1 MKGIFA
7 IVLPHW
13 KRIALAG
20 ICSLVVSAMNGSF
33 AYITEPIVDEMLI
46 KGHKVAFLAAAIFA
60 IFLTRGLFRFF
71 QNFLMIS
78 VGAKIVRDLRNRL
91 YGHMVYL
98 PMSRFGTDSTGAMM
112 SRVINDAGVMQEFL
126 AFRVKD
132 LFVSSGTIVFLTGVA
147 FYQRWDLTLIA
158 FAVLP
163 AAFFTVG
170 KLGRRLRV
178 VAKRAQQKI
187 SEITES
193 LSEGLAGIKIIK
205 AFSTEG
211 EEMRR
216 VEDKNQEY
224 YREVMRSTRIS
235 EATGL
240 IMDFVA
246 GSGIAL
252 IIFYGTSLIS
262 SGEMTTGEFF
272 SLLMALVLI
281 YTPAKRLAQ
290 VNMGFQM
297 AIAVIGRIDE
307 AIAFEKEP
315 DGTVELGQ
323 LRENIEYRN
332 VFMKYPGRQEDALYD
347 INLKVNKG
355 EMLAVVGR
363 SGSGK
368 TTMVDLLARF
378 HPPTSGA
385 IYIDGVDTGTATLR
399 SLRSQIGIVSQDV
412 ILFNDSVKA
421 NIAYGRDVS
430 DSEVVEAAKAAHA
443 HEFIE
448 ALPQGYDTPIG
459 QRGILLSGGQRQ
471 RISIARAI
479 INDPP
484 ILVLDE
490 ATSSLDTQSEM
501 IVQRALDE
509 LMEKGAHKRTTFVI
523 AHRLST
529 IKRAERIVILDRR
542 GWNPRRT
549 SLAGW
554 RLQAALQPPAR
565 RAGVPG
571 HRCDYSIACY
581 TPLPLLLYS
590 RLSTRKDPKA

>member
-1 MKGIFA
+1 MRNILA

-13 KRIALAG
+13 RRIALAG
-20 ICSLVVSAMNGSF
+20 VCSLVVSAMNGSF
-33 AYITEPIVDEMLI
+33 AYITEPVVDEMLI
-46 KGHKVAFLAAAIFA
+46 KGHKAALLAAAIFV
-60 IFLTRGLFRFF
+60 IFITRGLFRFF

-78 VGAKIVRDLRNRL
+78 VGAKIVRDLRNKL

-98 PMSRFGTDSTGAMM
+98 PMGRFGTDSTGSMM
-112 SRVINDAGVMQEFL
+112 SRVINDAGIMQEFL

-132 LFVSSGTIVFLTGVA
+132 LFVSSGTIIFLTGVA
-147 FYQRWDLTLIA
+147 LYQRWDLTLIA

-193 LSEGLAGIKIIK
+193 LSEGLTGIKIIK
-205 AFSTEG
+205 AFSTEK

-224 YREVMRSTRIS
+224 YREVMRSTRIG

-252 IIFYGTSLIS
+252 IIFYGASLIS
-262 SGEMTTGEFF
+262 SGEMSTGEFF
-272 SLLMALVLI
+272 SLLIALVLI

-307 AIAFEKEP
+307 ALAFEKEP

-323 LRENIEYRN
+323 VKENIEYRN
-332 VFMKYPGRQEDALYD
+332 VFMKYPGREEDALYD
-347 INLKVNKG
+347 INFKVNRG
-355 EMLAVVGR
+355 EMVAIVGR

-378 HPPTSGA
+378 YPPTSGA
-385 IYIDGVDTGTATLR
+385 IYLDGVDTGTATLR
-399 SLRSQIGIVSQDV
+399 SLRLQIGIVSQDV
-412 ILFNDSVKA
+412 ILFNDTVKA
-421 NIAYGRDVS
+421 NISYGRDVS
-430 DSEVVEAAKAAHA
+430 DKEVTEAAKAAHA

-479 INDPP
+479 IKDPP

-509 LMEKGAHKRTTFVI
+509 LMEKGVHKRTTFVI

-529 IKRAERIVILDRR
+529 IKRADRIVILDAGRVVEVGSHDELLSR
-542 GWNPRRT
+542 DGIYKRLF
-549 SLAGW
+549 SLQHGGLEYLDVDATN
-554 RLQAALQPPAR
+554 L
-565 RAGVPG
+565 
-571 HRCDYSIACY
+571 
-581 TPLPLLLYS
+581 
-590 RLSTRKDPKA
+590 